1 MDAFRRIFEKLY
13 YYKIIKGGREMQIE
27 ELKHKINK
35 DMILELMEY
44 FGILPIRENEEYIIF
59 PACCHNSHSP

>member
-1 MDAFRRIFEKLY
+1 
-13 YYKIIKGGREMQIE
+13 MQIE